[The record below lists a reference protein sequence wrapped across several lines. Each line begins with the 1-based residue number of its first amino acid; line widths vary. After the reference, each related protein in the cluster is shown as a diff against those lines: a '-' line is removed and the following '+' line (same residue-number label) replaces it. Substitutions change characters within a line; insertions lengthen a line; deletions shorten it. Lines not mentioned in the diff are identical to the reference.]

1 MPSKC
6 RQHGINRAPVGPPV
20 AAASIYLDHQATTP
34 CDPAVVAAMA
44 PWWSEGFANPSSRSH
59 RPGLEAAAQ
68 LGRSRQQLAAAL
80 AVPPESLVLT
90 SGATE
95 ANNLAIKGLC
105 EARLS
110 RGRHLITVATEHR
123 AVLDPCRYLE
133 RLGFGLTVLP
143 VGTDG
148 LLDPAQLEAAVRPD
162 TVLVSVMAANNE
174 IGVLQPLEAITA
186 ICRTRGIAVHVD
198 AAQLVGHQR
207 FEPLKLGIDLLSFS
221 GHKFYGPKGVGAL
234 VVAPGVELMPQLH
247 GGGQEGGLRSGST
260 PLPLVVGLAEALSRA
275 LADAPERA
283 QRLGQLRQRLW
294 AGLQV
299 LGGVELNGS
308 AEQRLAHNLN
318 VSFEGVDG
326 ARLHSALRR
335 RLAVSGG
342 SACSSASGEPSHVLL
357 ALGRSREQAAASV
370 RFGLGRFTTA
380 EQIDQALA
388 WISTQLQQLR

>member
-6 RQHGINRAPVGPPV
+6 RQHGISRAPVGPPV

-44 PWWSEGFANPSSRSH
+44 PWWSEGFANPSSRGH
-59 RPGLEAAAQ
+59 RPGLEVAAQ
-68 LGRSRQQLAAAL
+68 LGCSRGQLAGAL
-80 AVPPESLVLT
+80 AVPPEAVVLT

-110 RGRHLITVATEHR
+110 RGRHIVTVATEHR

-133 RLGFGLTVLP
+133 RLGFALTVLP
-143 VGTDG
+143 VAPNG
-148 LLDPAQLEAAVRPD
+148 LLDLAHLEAVLRSD

-174 IGVLQPLEAITA
+174 IGVLQPLAAIAA
-186 ICRTRGIAVHVD
+186 ICRPRGIAFHVD
-198 AAQLVGHQR
+198 GAQLVGHQHV
-207 FEPLKLGIDLLSFS
+207 EPLALGIDLLSLS

-260 PLPLVVGLAEALSRA
+260 PLPLVVGLAEALSLA

-283 QRLGQLRQRLW
+283 QRLGLLRDQLWQ
-294 AGLQV
+294 GLQSI
-299 LGGVELNGS
+299 GGVELNGS

-335 RLAVSGG
+335 RLAVSSG
-342 SACSSASGEPSHVLL
+342 SACSSESAEPSHVLL
-357 ALGRSREQAAASV
+357 ALGRSRQAAAASV
-370 RFGLGRFTTA
+370 RFGLGRSTTV
-380 EQIDQALA
+380 EQIDHALE
-388 WISTQLQQLR
+388 WITQQLQVLR